1 VDLLPLA
8 VAQNADVYLTA
19 DITYHRYFE
28 AKNALVMMDVGHWES
43 EQFTIALL
51 ADYIRRKVPN
61 FAVLTT
67 TSVTNP
73 MITI

>member
-1 VDLLPLA
+1 VFI
-8 VAQNADVYLTA
+8 TA

-43 EQFTIALL
+43 EQHTIQLL
-51 ADYIRRKVPN
+51 ADYIRRKFPN

-67 TSVTNP
+67 TSLTNP
-73 MITI
+73 MITV